1 MPPTLWS
8 RHRRRNGAILAAH
21 KRQHDWL
28 SGVDLEMMRH
38 ALRLAREA
46 GLCGEIP
53 VAAIVYRGEEIISQA
68 ANDRE
73 ASNDPGG
80 HAELVALRLA
90 GAKLGRWR
98 LHDCRLAVTLE
109 PCPMCAGAIVNSRLQ
124 ALLFGAS
131 DPKAGA
137 VGSLYHIPQ
146 DARLNH
152 RLPCAGGIY
161 KQEAAG
167 LLKSFF
173 AQRRNAKRADYYKT
187 T

>member
-1 MPPTLWS
+1 MRRTIWS
-8 RHRRRNGAILAAH
+8 RNRRRNAATLALH
-21 KRQHDWL
+21 KQQHDWL
-28 SGVDLEMMRH
+28 SHVDLDMMRR
-38 ALRLAREA
+38 ALRLARIA
-46 GLCGEIP
+46 GQIGEIP
-53 VAAIVYRGEEIISQA
+53 VAAIVYRGQEIISQA

-73 ASNDPGG
+73 ASNDPAG

-98 LHDCRLAVTLE
+98 LNDCRLAVTLE
-109 PCPMCAGAIVNSRLQ
+109 PCPMCAGAIVNSRLE
-124 ALLFGAS
+124 ALIFGAS

-152 RLPCAGGIY
+152 RLPCAGGVY
-161 KQEAAG
+161 KSQASG

-173 AQRRNAKRADYYKT
+173 ASRRIAKRS
-187 T
+187 

>member
-1 MPPTLWS
+1 MARTLWS
-8 RHRRRNGAILAAH
+8 RHRRRNAAILATH

-28 SGVDLEMMRH
+28 SHVDLDMMRR
-38 ALRLAREA
+38 ALRLARIA
-46 GLCGEIP
+46 GHIGEIP

-73 ASNDPGG
+73 ASNDPAG

-109 PCPMCAGAIVNSRLQ
+109 PCPMCAGAIVNSRLE
-124 ALLFGAS
+124 ALVFGAS

-146 DARLNH
+146 DTRLNH
-152 RLPCAGGIY
+152 RLPCAGGVY
-161 KQEAAG
+161 KAESSG
-167 LLKSFF
+167 LLKGFF
-173 AQRRNAKRADYYKT
+173 AAKRHLKRL
-187 T
+187 

>member
-1 MPPTLWS
+1 MRLSTWS
-8 RHRRRNGAILAAH
+8 RKRCRIAATLALH
-21 KRQHDWL
+21 KRKHDWL
-28 SGVDLEMMRH
+28 SRIDLEMMSR
-38 ALRLAREA
+38 ALHLARVA
-46 GLCGEIP
+46 GVSGEIP
-53 VAAIVYRGEEIISQA
+53 VAAIVYRGKEIISQA

-73 ASNDPGG
+73 ASNDPAG

-109 PCPMCAGAIVNSRLQ
+109 PCPMCAGAIVNSRLE

-146 DARLNH
+146 DTRLNH
-152 RLPCAGGIY
+152 RLPCAGGVY

-167 LLKSFF
+167 LLKNFF
-173 AQRRNAKRADYYKT
+173 ARRRIAKRPT
-187 T
+187 

>member
-1 MPPTLWS
+1 MRRLMWQ
-8 RHRRRNGAILAAH
+8 RNRRRNAATLAAH
-21 KRQHDWL
+21 KRGHEWL
-28 SGVDLEMMRH
+28 TNVDLKMMRR
-38 ALRLAREA
+38 ALNLARVA

-53 VAAIVYRGEEIISQA
+53 VAAIVYRGEEIISEA

-73 ASNDPGG
+73 ASNDPAG

-124 ALLFGAS
+124 ALVFGAS
-131 DPKAGA
+131 DPKGGA

-152 RLPCAGGIY
+152 RLPCAAGVY
-161 KQEAAG
+161 KAEASG
-167 LLKSFF
+167 LLKGFF
-173 AQRRNAKRADYYKT
+173 AQRRAFKSR
-187 T
+187 

>member
-1 MPPTLWS
+1 MRLPKWP
-8 RHRRRNGAILAAH
+8 RNRRRVAATLALH
-21 KRQHDWL
+21 QRHHEWL
-28 SGVDLEMMRH
+28 TQVDLKMMRR
-38 ALRLAREA
+38 ALHLARAA
-46 GLCGEIP
+46 GLRAEIP
-53 VAAIVYRGEEIISQA
+53 VAAIVYRGQEIISEA

-73 ASNDPGG
+73 ASNDPAG

-98 LHDCRLAVTLE
+98 LNDCRLAVTLE
-109 PCPMCAGAIVNSRLQ
+109 PCPMCAGAIVNARIE

-146 DARLNH
+146 DTRLNH

-161 KQEAAG
+161 ATEAAG
-167 LLKSFF
+167 LLKNFF
-173 AQRRNAKRADYYKT
+173 ARRRLQKAPS
-187 T
+187 